1 MEHSRVEHDAVEDLF
16 KTRMKWEHYMIL
28 AAAGQNNPEH
38 TLVLLAREM
47 RMFDAALNKLKGEG
61 L

>member
-1 MEHSRVEHDAVEDLF
+1 MEHSQVEREAIGELY
-16 KTRMKWEHYMIL
+16 KARMKWEHYMIL

-47 RMFDAALNKLKGEG
+47 RRFDAALEMLRGEG